1 MNILY
6 MILAA
11 IAAAAAGIH
20 YLLHRDTRARLTLAN
35 DINSGTHPDG
45 IVTGTTDA
53 ALGRYRL
60 VKQGAGATT
69 FAVAG
74 AADTP
79 IGITLDETANTTDL
93 TAVRLLGCGQGT
105 VMAISDGSAGIA
117 RGDILVP
124 AASGACKTIAA
135 GAGNYRVCGIALE
148 AVGNGAAGTDAQF
161 EMIPL
166 QGWLTK

>member
-6 MILAA
+6 MIPAA

-20 YLLHRDTRARLTLAN
+20 YLLHRDNRARLTLAN
-35 DINSGTHPDG
+35 DINSGTHG

-60 VKQGAGATT
+60 VKQGASATT

-74 AADTP
+74 ASDTP

-93 TAVRLLGCGQGT
+93 TAVRLLACGQGT
-105 VMAISDGSAGIA
+105 VIAISDGSAAIA
-117 RGDILVP
+117 RGDLLVP

-135 GAGNYRVCGIALE
+135 GAGNYRICGIAIE
-148 AVGNGAAGTDAQF
+148 AVGNGASGTDAQF
-161 EMIPL
+161 EMIPV
-166 QGWLTK
+166 QAWLTK